1 MELEDSILGMFSNAI
16 KWIFAPLG
24 FDDIRATIATI
35 MGLVAKEEV
44 VGVFGVLD
52 FANLTPLA
60 GYSFL
65 AFNLLAAPCFAA
77 IGAIK
82 REMNNAKWTWFAIG
96 YQCLFAYAVALIIY
110 QIGLAVAGTANPVGL
125 IVAIALLGLMGF
137 QLFRPYKE
145 ATTLT
150 EEVRLSK
157 AK

>member
-1 MELEDSILGMFSNAI
+1 MERKHPSSAQPPNAI
-16 KWIFAPLG
+16 SDPPWL
-24 FDDIRATIATI
+24 DDIHHRDHQRV
-35 MGLVAKEEV
+35 LAKEV

-96 YQCLFAYAVALIIY
+96 YQCLFAYSVALIIY

-150 EEVRLSK
+150 EEVKLSK

>member
-1 MELEDSILGMFSNAI
+1 
-16 KWIFAPLG
+16 
-24 FDDIRATIATI
+24 
-35 MGLVAKEEV
+35 VAKEEV
-44 VGVFGVLD
+44 VGVFGVLYGTD
-52 FANLTPLA
+52 TEEMDTMTAVEEGDNSNLTPIADAFHETSGGYGQLA
-60 GYSFL
+60 AFAFL
-65 AFNLLAAPCFAA
+65 LFNLLCAPCFAA

-110 QIGLAVAGTANPVGL
+110 QIGLAVDGTANPVGL